1 MMVGRTFAAVTAA
14 ALCIWTAATA
24 AAQVKPEGEMRWALY
39 VTLLPAWFDPA
50 EVIGVITPFW
60 VLYAMHDAL
69 VKPMPGNMLSPSLAE
84 SWTVSADQ
92 LVYEF
97 KLRDRFAGWG
107 RFRPLDEREVA
118 LAGEALPWERAAYLE
133 LFPALRVILLWP
145 DADPRRAGAWWALPY
160 NESDARQRFGLGGE
174 PLLVHL
180 CDPTGGAERFERV
193 LARVDGRALW
203 FDGPDP
209 LADPT
214 HAEWLRAAAAR
225 PDQPGQ
231 AGAERFPP
239 GFAASERLA
248 LLYARIRALDQLPAR
263 EGGPVTVPPR
273 VGAREQ
279 EAWLRR
285 AAGESRL
292 ENRLRR
298 ALAKADATLHSYS
311 EVPGADGSPGHV
323 VVEWSARG
331 QTYRYRSTLDAQ
343 LSVVASGIC
352 LSGRDRDFDL
362 TSLVSVM
369 AGSPWG
375 E

>member
-1 MMVGRTFAAVTAA
+1 MGKRSTGKIDARALIARLSAEAA
-14 ALCIWTAATA
+14 ALREREILA
-24 AAQVKPEGEMRWALY
+24 PAL
-39 VTLLPAWFDPA
+39 
-50 EVIGVITPFW
+50 
-60 VLYAMHDAL
+60 
-69 VKPMPGNMLSPSLAE
+69 PGTRIRTRLGG
-84 SWTVSADQ
+84 

-107 RFRPLDEREVA
+107 HFRPLDEREVA

-133 LFPALRVILLWP
+133 LFPALRVVLLWP
-145 DADPRRAGAWWALPY
+145 DPSPTRPGAWWALPY
-160 NESDARQRFGLGGE
+160 NESDARQRFGLGAE
-174 PLLVHL
+174 LLLVHL

-193 LARVDGRALW
+193 LARVDGRTLW

-214 HAEWLRAAAAR
+214 HAEWLRDAAAGLDR
-225 PDQPGQ
+225 EDRDEP
-231 AGAERFPP
+231 ERFPP

-248 LLYARIRALDQLPAR
+248 LLYSRIRALDQLPAR
-263 EGGPVTVPPR
+263 EGGAAPVPLR

-292 ENRLRR
+292 EGCLRR

-311 EVPGADGSPGHV
+311 EVPGADGSPGHL

-331 QTYRYRSTLDAQ
+331 QTYRYRSTLDAR
-343 LSVVASGIC
+343 LTVVASGIC

-369 AGSPWG
+369 AGSPWD